1 MSVKEQ
7 LQSYL
12 EKQIEADAA
21 LKAVYT
27 ASKMDACAK
36 YVTDEAR
43 KHLNGVSGYIDDA
56 QVYKWA
62 RDFYLEGHAEQ
73 AQENK
78 AVARAASKSVSDTSA
93 MQRKETE
100 AKAIAPAG
108 KPKRKQKTEIDNQPT
123 LFDFDFPE
131 ADNGKNS

>member
-1 MSVKEQ
+1 MSMKEQ

-21 LKAVYT
+21 LKAVYN
-27 ASKMDACAK
+27 ASKLDACVK
-36 YVTDEAR
+36 YVMEQAR
-43 KHLNGVSGYIDDA
+43 KHLNGISGYIDDA

-62 RDFYLEGHAEQ
+62 RDFYLEGHAEK

-78 AVARAASKSVSDTSA
+78 DVAATASKSVSDTSA

>member
-1 MSVKEQ
+1 MKEQ

-21 LKAVYT
+21 LKAVYN
-27 ASKMDACAK
+27 ASKLDACAK
-36 YVTDEAR
+36 YVTEQAR
-43 KHLNGVSGYIDDA
+43 KHLNGISGYIDDA

-78 AVARAASKSVSDTSA
+78 AVVAMASSVVSDSTNA
-93 MQRKETE
+93 TQKKETE
-100 AKAIAPAG
+100 TRSTAPAA
-108 KPKRKQKTEIDNQPT
+108 KPKRKQKTELDNQPT
-123 LFDFDFPE
+123 LFDFDFLE